1 MRLIALGRKNWMHLD
16 SEDSGPKVAAIMTVI
31 GREQE
36 PSDPDGA
43 SAGSV
48 RFPVFRPRS
57 RNGKRWASRRKR
69 DSCCRKRDGNGGAV
83 SGSSGKRDWLDANK
97 PLET

>member
-36 PSDPDGA
+36 PSDPDGRICGQCPVSCFPPPGQEWETMGQ
-43 SAGSV
+43 SAET
-48 RFPVFRPRS
+48 RF
-57 RNGKRWASRRKR
+57 
-69 DSCCRKRDGNGGAV
+69 
-83 SGSSGKRDWLDANK
+83 L
-97 PLET
+97 L